1 MQPMRRIGRREAI
14 RWMVAAAATVPW
26 LDSRALGAP
35 EPAKGYGQDPRLMEP
50 SKPGEF
56 WPLTF
61 AADQR
66 LLVAAL
72 CDVIIPADEV
82 SPSASQLHV
91 QEFLDEWVSAPYP
104 KHRADAQVVLWGLG
118 WIQRESRRRF
128 KRQFVQLT
136 QEQQDRIC
144 QEICNESKAAS
155 RYKRAAQFFTK
166 FRSLTI
172 AGFYTTPEGMKD
184 IQYLGNVA
192 LTRFDGPPP
201 EVLAYLKL

>member
-1 MQPMRRIGRREAI
+1 MDRREAI

-26 LDSRALGAP
+26 LDARALGAP
-35 EPAKGYGQDPRLMEP
+35 APTKGYGQDPRLLEAP
-50 SKPGEF
+50 KPGEF

-61 AADQR
+61 TADQR
-66 LLVAAL
+66 LLVASL
-72 CDVIIPADEV
+72 CDVIVPADEV

-91 QEFLDEWVSAPYP
+91 HEFIDEWVSAPYP
-104 KHRADAQVVLWGLG
+104 KQRADAELVRWGLR
-118 WIQRESRRRF
+118 WLERESKRRF
-128 KRQFVQLT
+128 KRPFVQLT
-136 QEQQDRIC
+136 EEQKDRIC

-155 RYKRAAQFFTK
+155 RYKRPAQFFAK
-166 FRSLTI
+166 FRSLAM

-192 LTRFDGPPP
+192 LTRFDGPPA